1 MKPPRQ
7 RTGVTGIVIG
17 GGRSTRL
24 GTPKPMIQLGG
35 KLVLARVAD
44 TLRHLCDELVFVAR
58 EGQSDYSPDTAIAL
72 RMHVVTDTEPYS
84 GPLAAIHAG
93 LNAAVTPLA
102 FVIGADY
109 PFLSRPLI
117 QAMIAAAVSIG
128 ETTNDPEPAL
138 ESIVARISG
147 HLLPLHSV
155 LVVADWVELI
165 EQALAGGER
174 SPSRL
179 IGIAVT
185 SDIPRISV
193 MTEDEVETFDPR
205 LLSFFDIDTPEQL
218 NVARRL
224 LDPRRVT
231 PRPDIRP
238 GGL

>member
-1 MKPPRQ
+1 MNPLRQ
-7 RTGVTGIVIG
+7 RTGLTGIVIG

-58 EGQSDYSPDTAIAL
+58 EGQDDYSPDTAIAL
-72 RMHVVTDTEPYS
+72 RMHVVTDTEPFS
-84 GPLAAIHAG
+84 GPLAAVHAG
-93 LNAAVTPLA
+93 LKAAVTPLA
-102 FVIGADY
+102 FVTGADY

-117 QAMIAAAVSIG
+117 QAMVSAAVRPG
-128 ETTNDPEPAL
+128 RTGDAPE
-138 ESIVARISG
+138 SVVTRVSG
-147 HLLPLHSV
+147 RLHPLHSV
-155 LVVADWVELI
+155 LVVSDWVDAIGKTLE
-165 EQALAGGER
+165 AGER
-174 SPSRL
+174 SPSRVFEE
-179 IGIAVT
+179 AVAT
-185 SDIPRISV
+185 DSPRINV
-193 MTEDEVETFDPR
+193 MTEDEAELSDPR

>member
-1 MKPPRQ
+1 LNPPRQ

-24 GTPKPMIQLGG
+24 GTSKPMIQLGG
-35 KLVLARVAD
+35 KLVLARVSD
-44 TLRHLCDELVFVAR
+44 MLHHLCDELVFVAR
-58 EGQSDYSPDTAIAL
+58 QGQNDYTPDTAIAL
-72 RMHVVTDTEPYS
+72 QMHVVTDTEPYS

-93 LNAAVTPLA
+93 LKAAVTPLA

-128 ETTNDPEPAL
+128 EGTEDSKPLL
-138 ESIVARISG
+138 ESVVARISG
-147 HLLPLHSV
+147 HLVPLHSV
-155 LVVADWVELI
+155 LVVADWVGVTER
-165 EQALAGGER
+165 ALAAGER
-174 SPSRL
+174 SPARL
-179 IGIAVT
+179 IRDAVT

>member
-1 MKPPRQ
+1 MNPPRQ
-7 RTGVTGIVIG
+7 HTGVTGIVIG

-24 GTPKPMIQLGG
+24 GTSKPMIQLGG

-44 TLRHLCDELVFVAR
+44 TLRHFCDELVFVAR
-58 EGQSDYSPDTAIAL
+58 QGQSDHTPDTAIAL

-93 LNAAVTPLA
+93 LQAAVTPLA

-117 QAMIAAAVSIG
+117 QAMIAGAMSI
-128 ETTNDPEPAL
+128 EKTESDPESVL
-138 ESIVARISG
+138 ESVVALVSG
-147 HLLPLHSV
+147 HLHPLHSV
-155 LVVADWVELI
+155 LVVADWLTPMER
-165 EQALAGGER
+165 ALAAGER
-174 SPSRL
+174 SPARL
-179 IGIAVT
+179 MVDAVAN
-185 SDIPRISV
+185 DNPRIAV
-193 MTEDEVETFDPR
+193 MTEDELETFDPR

-224 LDPRRVT
+224 LDPRRTT
-231 PRPDIRP
+231 PRQDIRQ